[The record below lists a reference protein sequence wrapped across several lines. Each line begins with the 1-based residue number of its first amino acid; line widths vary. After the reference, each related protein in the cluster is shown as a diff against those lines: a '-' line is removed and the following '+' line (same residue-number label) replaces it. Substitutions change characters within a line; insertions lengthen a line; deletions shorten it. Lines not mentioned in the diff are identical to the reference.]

1 MPELSEAITAIREG
15 AKEKDRFTYL
25 TILQYNVTSPEV
37 LPTVNEVLEKDPQL
51 TQEIGWDLVQILLR
65 IPRAETCLETVA
77 RLGNPREVMIKV
89 MEALEQLSEESGD
102 ENALLDQAGESEE
115 AAAAAAAPKDV
126 AARFITLLGMLAI
139 LHRRIKT
146 KYPSR
151 FLGSS
156 LVKVY
161 EAYQPTPE
169 MTASVINLVRS
180 LSGRK
185 RPPLPSRKSSINV
198 ADPDQDGDAS
208 KNAPDPEAE
217 QEDPTEEMMQ
227 SKLLQAFV
235 TCILQRYINA
245 NEMQWSARLL
255 EKYYPEKNLPGR
267 KTLTQKYT
275 EDDTLQQRDAVVGQF
290 VSILRD
296 LGLDDCS
303 PSFVKSIYEKA
314 TDPLAN
320 FENFDSEDEIKLS
333 PGGAVSLIAYWIF
346 SAEVFEANHP
356 KPEMHIFPEHKTL
369 LGRFLGSDAQSEIV
383 GNPGIADALL
393 TVGLGLNH
401 MKLVSATQETEFMA
415 YHHSLTLIS
424 VFHPDL
430 QVRNAATT
438 YAGLVLHSDPDDHNR
453 LDILEDLLENCMF
466 ATLKAVA
473 VTWLK
478 EELLAANKE
487 GAPSSC
493 FKGTEVLDH
502 VQYFIFPNM
511 QELKEMDQQGLA
523 DYWEQNNIFLAQ
535 VANFGYFL
543 FSSGLKSV
551 VPSGMAAAVAERFV
565 DPLVNGA
572 EKLRAADGLGEG
584 EKMELAIL
592 VDRLRII
599 PL

>member
-102 ENALLDQAGESEE
+102 ESTLLAEAGESREE
-115 AAAAAAAPKDV
+115 EEAAPKDV

-180 LSGRK
+180 L
-185 RPPLPSRKSSINV
+185 RKSSVNV

-217 QEDPTEEMMQ
+217 QEDPTEEAMQ
-227 SKLLQAFV
+227 SRLLQAFV
-235 TCILQRYINA
+235 TCVLQRYVNA

-255 EKYYPEKNLPGR
+255 EKYYPGKNLPGR
-267 KTLTQKYT
+267 KTMTQKYT

-303 PSFVKSIYEKA
+303 QSFVKSIYERA
-314 TDPLAN
+314 PGLDPMAN
-320 FENFDSEDEIKLS
+320 FEDFNSEDEIKLS

-356 KPEMHIFPEHKTL
+356 SPEMHLFPEHKTL
-369 LGRFLGSDAQSEIV
+369 LERFLGSDAQSEIV

-401 MKLVSATQETEFMA
+401 MKRISATQETEIMA
-415 YHHSLTLIS
+415 YHHSLTLVS

-430 QVRNAATT
+430 HVRNAATT
-438 YAGLVLHSDPDDHNR
+438 YAGIVLHSDPDDHNR

-478 EELLAANKE
+478 EEILAANKE
-487 GAPSSC
+487 GAPANC
-493 FKGTEVLDH
+493 FTGTETLDH
-502 VQYFIFPNM
+502 LQYFIFPDM
-511 QELKEMDQQGLA
+511 QELKDMEQAELA

-543 FSSGLKSV
+543 FSSPGLKGGV

-572 EKLRAADGLGEG
+572 EKLRAAEGLGEG

-592 VDRLRII
+592 VDRLRSI